1 MASGQFTVNKGIN
14 KAIEFKGIK
23 AQYLAYLLIGLISLL
38 IIFAACYMAG
48 VPSYVLI
55 PGVLILAIGLFS
67 LATRFSHKY
76 GQHGLMK
83 LAGYRQVTPA
93 ITCRTRK
100 VFFELLKNNK

>member
-1 MASGQFTVNKGIN
+1 MTGVFTINKGIN
-14 KAIEFKGIK
+14 KALEFKGIK

-38 IIFAACYMAG
+38 IVFAVCYMAG
-48 VPSYVLI
+48 VPTYVLI
-55 PGVLILAIGLFS
+55 PGVLLLGIVLFS
-67 LATRFSHKY
+67 WVSRFSHKY

-100 VFFELLKNNK
+100 MFFEILKNRK